1 MKLKN
6 NSVRD
11 YNYDKI
17 FLKAGQ
23 ELEIT
28 DKDACQVLLKQ
39 DGVIEVVDIQEVER
53 LKAEVKKLKEDKK
66 TSKSK
71 K

>member
-6 NSVRD
+6 NAGRD

-39 DGVIEVVDIQEVER
+39 DGVIEVVDTAEVEK
-53 LKAEVKKLKEDKK
+53 LKAEVKKLKAEKK
-66 TSKSK
+66 PRK